1 MKNIIPIHASR
12 PTLMISPHDLI
23 VAPGNSKEHSGDQV
37 AEICGLILEF
47 GFTRPILIDPMNQI
61 IAGHGA
67 REAAI
72 KLEMPRVPCVVVD
85 GLSDAQVR
93 ALRIA
98 DNKIAEKSSWDL
110 RALKDEFTDIM
121 SVDNSL
127 LGLTAFNFEE
137 IDDILGGELSELAD
151 DGDDD
156 EIPKIHF
163 LTVGSHKIE
172 ITPEQMKSISDH
184 LSRWSK
190 RVGSY
195 QGCVD
200 DLIERIYGTGKD

>member
-1 MKNIIPIHASR
+1 MLDPR
-12 PTLMISPHDLI
+12 DLI
-23 VAPGNSKEHSGDQV
+23 VAPGNSKEHSGDQI

-47 GFTRPILIDPMNQI
+47 GFTRPILIDPTQVI

-72 KLEMPRVPCVVVD
+72 KLDMERVPCVVVD
-85 GLSDAQVR
+85 GLSPAQVK

-121 SVDNSL
+121 SVDNAL
-127 LGLTAFNFEE
+127 LGLTGFDFEE
-137 IDDILGGELSELAD
+137 IDDILGGELEALAD
-151 DGDDD
+151 DGDD
-156 EIPKIHF
+156 EIPTIHF

-172 ITPEQMKSISDH
+172 ITPEQMKKLSDH
-184 LSRWSK
+184 LSKWSK
-190 RVGSY
+190 KVGSY

-200 DLIERIYGTGKD
+200 DLIQRILN